1 MGETARKLKAQRFTL
16 PLSFQL
22 LLLMMTTVYISKTEA
37 ATRVTTQGTDE
48 VAGEEPLPPAGKQ
61 GSARQEMD
69 DVRLFNAF
77 RTTTRTTVILKTS
90 TVPLTCLS
98 GSVTG
103 VVCSGRRRRRRSHTV
118 LRDVD
123 G

>member
-1 MGETARKLKAQRFTL
+1 MGIAARKAKALGFTWPL
-16 PLSFQL
+16 PFQLL
-22 LLLMMTTVYISKTEA
+22 LLLMMTLYVTRTET
-37 ATRVTTQGTDE
+37 ATPVTTQAIDE
-48 VAGEEPLPPAGKQ
+48 VTGDEFLPLAGKQ
-61 GSARQEMD
+61 SSAVQEMD
-69 DVRLFNAF
+69 DVRIFNAF
-77 RTTTRTTVILKTS
+77 KTTTRTTVILKTS

-103 VVCSGRRRRRRSHTV
+103 VVCSGRRRKRRSHTV